1 MPEQE
6 RLERFTVAKTA
17 GITDCGNHRRSLPN
31 RSDGSRGG
39 VRFSAVSLAKNQPG
53 NAKKRPGNG
62 DQFRVEILPSSN
74 HISPEESTHFTPL
87 IE

>member
-31 RSDGSRGG
+31 RSDGSTGEQQ
-39 VRFSAVSLAKNQPG
+39 VSPVSLAKNQPG
-53 NAKKRPGNG
+53 NAIIRPGYA
-62 DQFRVEILPSSN
+62 DQFPVKTLPLSN
-74 HISPEESTHFTPL
+74 QVSPEEPTHFTPL